1 MLIMIDLLTV
11 CNDDV
16 RISIFNEECDLIKRF
31 DNRNDIPVG
40 LSLNFIEWIH
50 PVKENELNIG
60 LAYTKK

>member
-1 MLIMIDLLTV
+1 MLKMIDLLTV
-11 CNDDV
+11 CNDDMKINV
-16 RISIFNEECDLIKRF
+16 FNEECDLIKRF

-40 LSLNFIEWIH
+40 LSVNFIEWIY